1 MRTPSREQQAGLL
14 TEYDAESAYTLAYQ
28 TLFTNIRFNWN
39 TTPGRSHT
47 LLLTTPA
54 AYTGK
59 SIALTNIAITA
70 AQNGNPTILVDA
82 DIDATDIQQCLGLGE
97 HPGLSDLLLM
107 EDAITPQKIAPHLQK
122 TSVPGLVLLSRG
134 SKIQQAQNMS
144 RQLSFKLQ
152 SIIDGLDQLLQG
164 GEGQEGREGRKGLII
179 FNSLP
184 VLLSVDAALI
194 STLVDQTFLLVVT
207 GQTTRMQ
214 ARKAYEQL
222 ERVHAKVAGL
232 VMLNS

>member
-1 MRTPSREQQAGLL
+1 MRTPSQERQAGLL

-28 TLFTNIRFNWN
+28 TLFTNICFNWD

-59 SIALTNIAITA
+59 SLALTNIAITA
-70 AQNGNPTILVDA
+70 AQNGYPTILVDA
-82 DIDATDIQQCLGLGE
+82 DIDATDLQQCLGLGE

-122 TSVPGLVLLSRG
+122 TSIPGLVLLSKG
-134 SKIQQAQNMS
+134 SKIQQAKNMS

-152 SIIDGLDQLLQG
+152 SVIDGLDQLLRG
-164 GEGQEGREGRKGLII
+164 GEERQTGLII

-194 STLVDQTFLLVVT
+194 SAFVDQTFLLIVT

-232 VMLNS
+232 VMLQS

>member
-1 MRTPSREQQAGLL
+1 MRMPSRERQAGLL
-14 TEYDAESAYTLAYQ
+14 TEYDADSAYALAYQ

-54 AYTGK
+54 AYGGK
-59 SIALTNIAITA
+59 SLALANIAIIA
-70 AQNGNPTILVDA
+70 AQNGYPTLLVDA
-82 DIDATDIQQCLGLGE
+82 DRDPTDFQQRLGLGE

-107 EDAITPQKIAPHLQK
+107 EDAITPQKIAPLLQK
-122 TSVPGLVLLSRG
+122 TSIPGLVLLSKG

-144 RQLSFKLQ
+144 RLFKLQ
-152 SIIDGLDQLLQG
+152 SVIDGLDQLLQG
-164 GEGQEGREGRKGLII
+164 GEGQTGLII
-179 FNSLP
+179 FNSVP
-184 VLLSVDAALI
+184 VLLGVDAAQI
-194 STLVDQTFLLVVT
+194 STLVDQTFLLIVT

-222 ERVHAKVAGL
+222 DRVHAKVAGL
-232 VMLNS
+232 VMLDS

>member
-1 MRTPSREQQAGLL
+1 VRTPSQERQAGLL
-14 TEYDAESAYTLAYQ
+14 TEHAAESAYTLAYQ
-28 TLFTNIRFNWN
+28 TLFTNIHFNWN

-59 SIALTNIAITA
+59 SLALTNIAITA
-70 AQNGNPTILVDA
+70 AQNGHPTILVDA
-82 DIDATDIQQCLGLGE
+82 AIDAPDLQQCLGLGE
-97 HPGLSDLLLM
+97 NPGLSDLLLM

-122 TSVPGLVLLSRG
+122 TSIPGLVLLSRG

-152 SIIDGLDQLLQG
+152 GVLDGLDQLLQG
-164 GEGQEGREGRKGLII
+164 GEERRTGLII

-194 STLVDQTFLLVVT
+194 SACVDQTFLLIVT

-214 ARKAYEQL
+214 ARKAYERL

-232 VMLNS
+232 VMLQS